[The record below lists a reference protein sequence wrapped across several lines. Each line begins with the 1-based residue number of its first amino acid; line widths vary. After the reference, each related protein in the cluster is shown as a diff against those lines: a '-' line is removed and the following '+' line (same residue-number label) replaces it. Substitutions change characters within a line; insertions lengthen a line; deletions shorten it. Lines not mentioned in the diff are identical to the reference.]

1 MPTKRRIA
9 AKKVARRRKLRVA
22 GEKAAKT
29 RKLKAAADTKA
40 ANTRKR
46 RAAAWKAA
54 ATKKPRA
61 VAAEVRVVP
70 AEVPPA
76 AAEVRLLRPASK
88 TGHASGG
95 LVPLFR

>member
-1 MPTKRRIA
+1 MPIKRSA
-9 AKKVARRRKLRVA
+9 AVKKAARTRKLRVV

-29 RKLKAAADTKA
+29 RKLKVSGTKA

-61 VAAEVRVVP
+61 AAVEVQSVP
-70 AEVPPA
+70 TEVHPA
-76 AAEVRLLRPASK
+76 AAEVPPTTASE
-88 TGHASGG
+88 
-95 LVPLFR
+95 

>member
-1 MPTKRRIA
+1 
-9 AKKVARRRKLRVA
+9 VV

-29 RKLKAAADTKA
+29 RKLKAAGTKA

-61 VAAEVRVVP
+61 
-70 AEVPPA
+70 A
-76 AAEVRLLRPASK
+76 AAELQVVPTEVQAAPAE
-88 TGHASGG
+88 A
-95 LVPLFR
+95 PDIMMD